1 MCRTNGGGVYSMAPP
16 QKNTL
21 GQLAGTAPVLIIKRP
36 FTRLATRLLLPLTFP
51 LIRLAKLLL
60 LLWLL
65 LTGIGVWREGAIAGG
80 GLNFEFNQFIPH
92 RIAAVTLGDGHQ
104 FPHAPARIESRRFV
118 TLRLLR
124 RLPLG
129 SLHYNGLRFSRRRFS
144 RLQFSGRQ
152 FSRVFFVHTLNTS
165 SKSMIWRPG
174 VGLCG

>member
-1 MCRTNGGGVYSMAPP
+1 MCRTNDGGIYSMAPP

-65 LTGIGVWREGAIAGG
+65 LTGIGVRREGAIAGG

-129 SLHYNGLRFSRRRFS
+129 SLHYNGLRFSGRRFS

>member
-65 LTGIGVWREGAIAGG
+65 LTGIGVRREGAIAGG

-118 TLRLLR
+118 TLLLLR

-129 SLHYNGLRFSRRRFS
+129 SLHYNGLRFS

>member
-118 TLRLLR
+118 TRRLLR

>member
-1 MCRTNGGGVYSMAPP
+1 MCRTNGVGVYSMAPP

-65 LTGIGVWREGAIAGG
+65 LTGIGVRREGAIAGG

-129 SLHYNGLRFSRRRFS
+129 SLHYNGLRFSGRRFS